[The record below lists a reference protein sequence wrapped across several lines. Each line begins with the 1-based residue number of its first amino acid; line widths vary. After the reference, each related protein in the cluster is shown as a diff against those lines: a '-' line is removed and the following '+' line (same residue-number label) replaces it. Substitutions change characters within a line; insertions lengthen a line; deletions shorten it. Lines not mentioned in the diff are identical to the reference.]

1 VDLVIQLL
9 SYILN
14 LNGSYDLMGL
24 YLRILFVNLYKHGSS
39 YRDEYKEFEKLIQD
53 DLQVVDSR
61 MEEEEVR

>member
-1 VDLVIQLL
+1 
-9 SYILN
+9 
-14 LNGSYDLMGL
+14 MGL
-24 YLRILFVNLYKHGSS
+24 YLRIILVNLYKHGSS

>member
-1 VDLVIQLL
+1 
-9 SYILN
+9 
-14 LNGSYDLMGL
+14 MGL